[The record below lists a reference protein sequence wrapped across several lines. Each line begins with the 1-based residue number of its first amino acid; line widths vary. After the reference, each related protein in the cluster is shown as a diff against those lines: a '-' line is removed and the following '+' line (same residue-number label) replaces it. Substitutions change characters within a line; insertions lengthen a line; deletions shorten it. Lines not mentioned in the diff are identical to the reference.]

1 VLGVCIFCKKHDVA
15 VGSAWV
21 DDICATPNIVCSEVK
36 ATELVLIYVVIFKEN
51 KFVSITIVGGAIANV
66 IEDRSKIW
74 MPQTACSFLL
84 KHILYA
90 RKYVVAQL
98 YEEVLFWSCLVDKN
112 GREVQG
118 RLP

>member
-1 VLGVCIFCKKHDVA
+1 

-21 DDICATPNIVCSEVK
+21 DDICAMPNIICSEVK
-36 ATELVLIYVVIFKEN
+36 ATELVLIYSVIFKEN
-51 KFVSITIVGGAIANV
+51 KFVSIAVVGGAIANV
-66 IEDRSKIW
+66 IADHSKSW
-74 MPQTACSFLL
+74 MPQTACSFSS
-84 KHILYA
+84 KHILYV

-118 RLP
+118 CLP